1 MIKSVLIFNQL
12 GKPRLIKFYEQ
23 LGISTQQEIL
33 REIHTL
39 LSKRND
45 NLCNFLEGTRTIGNT
60 DTRIIYRHYATL
72 YFVFV
77 TDMSESELG
86 TLDLIQAFVE
96 SLDRV
101 FENVCELDLIFHFD
115 EIHYILNEVISAGMV
130 IEVAVQE
137 ITKATLEA
145 KRLAQPDAESSRFNE
160 LVPGNANDQSGDASN
175 SIATFL
181 SSLVINI
188 TVASIIFIIF
198 CILRPRFKRV
208 YAPRTYAVEKERRP
222 EPVGNGLFSWIPAA
236 LRAPD
241 IRIIEQSGLD
251 TYMFLRTIRTMF
263 IMFSVISIVSA
274 GSILPVNILG
284 TMRQTGLNSLSM
296 GNVDPKSDWLWVHVG
311 AFSIVVCWCLWTII
325 GELRVYTHLR
335 MWWLTHPQT
344 SQKAGA
350 STILLS
356 HVPHNLTSDE
366 KRLYELF
373 SVFPGGVRQVFVNRS
388 SKELKDMVK
397 KRDKLVRK
405 LEAKLTKY
413 AVKCLKAKCSNPP
426 SEKDLLDCV
435 EEIARCN
442 QFIQSARQNVE
453 QMSKRSSALVMFNEQ
468 IAAHMAAQS
477 VLDFKPFSM
486 SQVSMSV
493 DPQDVLWFNLE
504 ISPWSRRIRG
514 YLSFMVTLAL
524 TLLWTVIAAVLSS
537 LVQIKSL
544 AALEPFKWLQDSPVA
559 LGIFSGTVPSLILAV
574 LMAILPSILRLL
586 LVLEGTQRRSLVGL
600 RLLHRYF
607 FFQVWNVY
615 LVTIFS
621 SSIFQIAIQSVQQP
635 GRIIELIQT
644 QVPQSATNIL
654 TYVLL
659 LAFVGAAKEI
669 LQGVPLAMRYIK
681 LLLKAKSPREQIRA
695 EQPLDFKWSDAIPTH
710 SLVFLMGFSYAFLAP
725 IVNWF
730 VAVYFGLFYLIYRY
744 QFLYVYNHA
753 NWSMGGLSFPKS
765 TTQMLVG
772 LYISQLY
779 MLLMMVAKLNSSAS
793 AIMRVV
799 VCALVMLITVGAHLY
814 IRDVFMPAI
823 SYLPVKRAVD
833 VARNPLLR
841 SEFPNVLDEDGE
853 VEKSLTLDERAARN
867 RIYAMY
873 SSMVP
878 KSIIKLGLRLFPP
891 SIAAPRAS
899 DDEEAAADH
908 RSNRLSM
915 VDQAPLADSLDVDL
929 MREFSGPE
937 LRASAVCSLWVPLQD
952 PMFSEL
958 VREIEHRGQGTVSV
972 ITKGTQVTAN
982 FKVKADPD
990 VGLDKVLL

>member
-23 LGISTQQEIL
+23 LNISTQQEIL
-33 REIHTL
+33 REIHL
-39 LSKRND
+39 QLSKRSD
-45 NLCNFLEGTRTIGNT
+45 NLCNFLEGTRSIGKA

-137 ITKATLEA
+137 ITKASVEA
-145 KRLAQPDAESSRFNE
+145 KRLAQPETEASRF
-160 LVPGNANDQSGDASN
+160 ASF
-175 SIATFL
+175 ATFL

-188 TVASIIFIIF
+188 TVALIIFTIF

-222 EPVGNGLFSWIPAA
+222 KPAGTGLFSWIPAA
-236 LRAPD
+236 LQAPD
-241 IRIIEQSGLD
+241 IRVIEQSGLD

-274 GSILPVNILG
+274 STILPVNILG
-284 TMRQTGLNSLSM
+284 TMKQTGLNSLSM

-311 AFSIVVCWCLWTII
+311 AFAIVVCWCLWTIV
-325 GELRVYTHLR
+325 GELRIYTHLR

-344 SQKAGA
+344 TQKAGS

-356 HVPHNLTSDE
+356 NIPRNLTSTQ
-366 KRLYELF
+366 RLCELF
-373 SVFPGGVRQVFVNRS
+373 SMFPGGVRQVFVNRG
-388 SKELKDMVK
+388 SKELKKVVK
-397 KRDKLVRK
+397 KRDKLVCK
-405 LEAKLTKY
+405 LEAELTKL
-413 AVKCLKAKCSNPP
+413 AVKSLKTQKLQAY
-426 SEKDLLDCV
+426 EGQLVCV
-435 EEIARCN
+435 EEIAKCN
-442 QFIQSARQNVE
+442 RFIWKAQQNIDK
-453 QMSKRSSALVMFNEQ
+453 MSKRSSALVMFNEQ
-468 IAAHMAAQS
+468 IAAHMAAQC
-477 VLDFKPFSM
+477 VLDYKPFSM
-486 SQVSMSV
+486 SQVSLGV
-493 DPQDVLWFNLE
+493 DPQDVLWYNLE
-504 ISPWSRRIRG
+504 VSPWSRRIRG
-514 YLSFMVTLAL
+514 YLSFLVTLAL
-524 TLLWTVIAAVLSS
+524 TLLWTAIAAVLSS

-544 AALEPFKWLQDSPVA
+544 AALEPFKWLQKSPLA
-559 LGIFSGTVPSLILAV
+559 LGIFSGIVPSLILAV

-621 SSIFQIAIQSVQQP
+621 SSIFQIAVKSVQQP

-669 LQGVPLAMRYIK
+669 LQGVPLAMRYIR
-681 LLLKAKSPREQIRA
+681 LLVRAKSPRQQVRA

-765 TTQMLVG
+765 VTQMMVG
-772 LYISQLY
+772 LYISELY
-779 MLLMMVAKLNSSAS
+779 MVLMMVAKLNSSAS

-799 VCALVMLITVGAHLY
+799 VCSLVALITVGAHLY

-823 SYLPVKRAVD
+823 SFLPVKRAVD
-833 VARNPLLR
+833 VSRNPMLK

-853 VEKSLTLDERAARN
+853 VERKFTLAERVARN
-867 RIYAMY
+867 RVYAMY

-878 KSIIKLGLRLFPP
+878 KFVIRLGLRLFPP
-891 SIAAPRAS
+891 SAGPATRGEETR
-899 DDEEAAADH
+899 DEEASVDH
-908 RSNRLSM
+908 KANRLSM
-915 VDQAPLADSLDVDL
+915 ADQAPLADSLDVDL
-929 MREFSGPE
+929 MREFSSPE
-937 LRASAVCSLWVPLQD
+937 LRAPATCSLWVPLQD
-952 PMFSEL
+952 PMFRGM
-958 VREIEHRGQGTVSV
+958 VRDIESRGHGTVSV
-972 ITKGTQVTAN
+972 IV
-982 FKVKADPD
+982 
-990 VGLDKVLL
+990 

>member
-23 LGISTQQEIL
+23 LSISTQQEIL
-33 REIHTL
+33 REIHLL
-39 LSKRND
+39 LSKRSD

-137 ITKATLEA
+137 ITKASVEA
-145 KRLAQPDAESSRFNE
+145 KRLAQPDTDASRFASF
-160 LVPGNANDQSGDASN
+160 GRGQSEDASN

-181 SSLVINI
+181 SSLVINA
-188 TVASIIFIIF
+188 TVALTIFVIF

-222 EPVGNGLFSWIPAA
+222 KPVGKGLFSWIPAA
-236 LRAPD
+236 LQAPD
-241 IRIIEQSGLD
+241 IRVIEQSGLD
-251 TYMFLRTIRTMF
+251 TYMFLRSIRTMF

-274 GSILPVNILG
+274 SSILPVNILG
-284 TMRQTGLNSLSM
+284 TMKQTGLNSLSM
-296 GNVDPKSDWLWVHVG
+296 GNVDPKSNWLWVHVG
-311 AFSIVVCWCLWTII
+311 VFAMVVCWCIWTII
-325 GELRVYTHLR
+325 GELRIYTHLR

-344 SQKAGA
+344 TQKAGA

-356 HVPHNLTSDE
+356 NIPRNLTNTQ
-366 KRLYELF
+366 RLYELF
-373 SVFPGGVRQVFVNRS
+373 SVFPGGVRQVFVNRG
-388 SKELKDMVK
+388 SKELEKVVK
-397 KRDKLVRK
+397 KRDKLACK
-405 LEAKLTKY
+405 LEARLTKL
-413 AVKCLKAKCSNPP
+413 AVESLKAQNLQAYR
-426 SEKDLLDCV
+426 EELELV

-442 QFIQSARQNVE
+442 RAIRKARQNIDK
-453 QMSKRSSALVMFNEQ
+453 MPKRSSALVMFNEQ
-468 IAAHMAAQS
+468 IAAHMAAQC

-493 DPQDVLWFNLE
+493 DPQDVLWYNLE

-514 YLSFMVTLAL
+514 YLSFIATLAL
-524 TLLWTVIAAVLSS
+524 TLLWTGMAAVLSS

-544 AALEPFKWLQDSPVA
+544 AALEPFKWLQRSPIA
-559 LGIFSGTVPSLILAV
+559 LGIFSGIVPSLILAV
-574 LMAILPSILRLL
+574 LMAILPTILRLL
-586 LVLEGTQRRSLVGL
+586 LVLEGTQRKSLVGL

-621 SSIFQIAIQSVQQP
+621 SSIFQIAIKSVQQP

-669 LQGVPLAMRYIK
+669 LQGVPLAMRYIR
-681 LLLKAKSPREQIRA
+681 LLVRAKSPREQVRA
-695 EQPLDFKWSDAIPTH
+695 EQPMDFKWSDAIPTH

-765 TTQMLVG
+765 VTQMMVG
-772 LYISQLY
+772 LYISELY
-779 MLLMMVAKLNSSAS
+779 MLLMMVAKLNAGAS

-799 VCALVMLITVGAHLY
+799 VCSLVVLVTGGAHLY

-823 SYLPVKRAVD
+823 SFLPVKRAVD
-833 VARNPLLR
+833 VARNPMLK

-853 VEKSLTLDERAARN
+853 VEHRFTASERAARN
-867 RIYAMY
+867 RVFAMY

-878 KSIIKLGLRLFPP
+878 KFAIKLGLRLFPP
-891 SIAAPRAS
+891 SAATAAS
-899 DDEEAAADH
+899 SSDEEASADH
-908 RSNRLSM
+908 KRSSRLGM
-915 VDQAPLADSLDVDL
+915 ADQAPPLADSLDAVDL
-929 MREFSGPE
+929 AGEFSSPE
-937 LRASAVCSLWVPLQD
+937 LRAPAACSLWVPLQD
-952 PMFSEL
+952 PMFGGV
-958 VREIEHRGQGTVSV
+958 VRELESRGQGTVSV
-972 ITKGTQVTAN
+972 VTDGTLVTAK

-990 VGLDKVLL
+990 ASFEKVFM